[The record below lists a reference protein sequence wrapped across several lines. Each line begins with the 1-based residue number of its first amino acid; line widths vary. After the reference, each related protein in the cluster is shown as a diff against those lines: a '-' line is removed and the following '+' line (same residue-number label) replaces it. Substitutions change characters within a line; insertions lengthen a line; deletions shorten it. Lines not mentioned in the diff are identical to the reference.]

1 VKRVAAIIL
10 ALGLLAGRASAAHNY
25 PGVAC
30 YAGIKGG
37 GWPLVNADG
46 SVNMGEARAF
56 AKFNLITVNL
66 TPAFDL
72 RPGLLDTL
80 YMLNPSLK
88 IVGYDVYGQS
98 FFYAT
103 PGTIYKA
110 LWDAANRTV
119 GGIEGLLY
127 GTDGV
132 LFAGV
137 STPWPNFGNATVA
150 TTLDS
155 VWTNSV
161 LAPAKGNGAFLDTYD
176 ALSSGLN
183 SATGFHP
190 DVARAGFGGNSAF
203 DNARTAAVVTN
214 AARLHA
220 VPVRSGATPIVIG
233 NGIVDTVTARANWDG
248 IMFENWC
255 NAISPIDNAL
265 NQYEHA
271 GPYAWIASY
280 PGTGGVPAVPL
291 ADDLT
296 EYDAAHC
303 KQMRFG
309 LGCSCL
315 GDGFAS
321 YTNQRDL
328 PPSSTGRTYHEW
340 YYDEYSVNA
349 ATANADTSG
358 GHTGWM
364 GTPVAAAYRDASG
377 AWVRRFQ
384 HGLAIVNTTGST
396 ATVNLVSTGR
406 RWRKIKGVVNP
417 TVNDGTTSTS
427 VSVVSKDALFLV
439 DFPTQAHHERKHVSQ
454 LLFTWVYGDAAAL
467 FAYTVL
473 RDGVIVDMTNCTGV
487 VLHLE
492 RQVDGSEKAYQT
504 IDTNG
509 GVDNGAIGLLTFGP
523 FVTGITPSIPKP
535 GGNGVPDLYEAR
547 ISYLD
552 PDSNITWTDPFRF
565 AVAMHP

>member
-1 VKRVAAIIL
+1 
-10 ALGLLAGRASAAHNY
+10 
-25 PGVAC
+25 
-30 YAGIKGG
+30 
-37 GWPLVNADG
+37 
-46 SVNMGEARAF
+46 
-56 AKFNLITVNL
+56 
-66 TPAFDL
+66 
-72 RPGLLDTL
+72 
-80 YMLNPSLK
+80 
-88 IVGYDVYGQS
+88 
-98 FFYAT
+98 
-103 PGTIYKA
+103 
-110 LWDAANRTV
+110 
-119 GGIEGLLY
+119 
-127 GTDGV
+127 
-132 LFAGV
+132 
-137 STPWPNFGNATVA
+137 
-150 TTLDS
+150 
-155 VWTNSV
+155 
-161 LAPAKGNGAFLDTYD
+161 
-176 ALSSGLN
+176 
-183 SATGFHP
+183 
-190 DVARAGFGGNSAF
+190 
-203 DNARTAAVVTN
+203 
-214 AARLHA
+214 
-220 VPVRSGATPIVIG
+220 
-233 NGIVDTVTARANWDG
+233 
-248 IMFENWC
+248 MFENWC
-255 NAISPIDNAL
+255 NFISPIDNAL

-280 PGTGGVPAVPL
+280 PGTGGVPAVPI

-358 GHTGWM
+358 GHLGWM
-364 GTPVAAAYRDASG
+364 ATPVAAAYRDASG

-384 HGLAIVNTTGST
+384 HGLVIVNTTGTT
-396 ATVNLVSTGR
+396 ATVNLVSTGK

-417 TVNDGTTSTS
+417 AFNDGTTSTS
-427 VSVVSKDALFLV
+427 VSVASKDALFLV

-535 GGNGVPDLYEAR
+535 GGNGVPDVYEAR